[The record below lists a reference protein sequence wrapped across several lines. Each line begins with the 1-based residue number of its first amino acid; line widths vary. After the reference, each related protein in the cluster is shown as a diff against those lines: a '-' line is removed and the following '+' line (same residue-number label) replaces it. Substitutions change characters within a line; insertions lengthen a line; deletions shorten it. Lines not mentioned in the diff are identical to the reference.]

1 MARRRRVRGKK
12 ENAQRLHAGLRAGV
26 RYGVTISPQEN
37 ELLAKRIQTRDE
49 VEFLERQS
57 KRVTVWLVKHEGK
70 EIPVVYDKQRKTIVT
85 VLPPEYLA
93 DVMRARQRVKDE
105 ADE

>member
-37 ELLAKRIQTRDE
+37 ELLAERIQKRDE

-85 VLPPEYLA
+85 VLPPSYLE
-93 DVMRARQRVKDE
+93 DIQRARQRAE
-105 ADE
+105 GESNE